1 MNHLN
6 QSLCTLHPNHISA
19 AIESG
24 LKSKNRK
31 QVRINEYLLNP
42 KYCIQ
47 CNNIITYE
55 KRLVNK
61 FCNRSCSKTY
71 QNLHSIMSD
80 DTKLKISNA
89 AKLQNNKVSENY
101 KHQYNLSP
109 RHCKQCNNVITYE
122 NRKLYYCSDK
132 CRTLSRQ
139 YNAKFVCKLGGN
151 RNRNSFWYES
161 PIAGKVYL
169 ESSYE
174 LKVAKSLDNNNI
186 KWCRP
191 KCIKYVLNDIT
202 KRYFPDFY
210 LIDYNIYLDPKNN
223 FLIQQDELKIKTVMK
238 QNNIHILVLD
248 KNNLDWSDIQNKI
261 SFLRISDGAPDL

>member
-101 KHQYNLSP
+101 KHQYNLN
-109 RHCKQCNNVITYE
+109 HHT
-122 NRKLYYCSDK
+122 
-132 CRTLSRQ
+132 
-139 YNAKFVCKLGGN
+139 
-151 RNRNSFWYES
+151 FW
-161 PIAGKVYL
+161 I
-169 ESSYE
+169 
-174 LKVAKSLDNNNI
+174 
-186 KWCRP
+186 
-191 KCIKYVLNDIT
+191 
-202 KRYFPDFY
+202 
-210 LIDYNIYLDPKNN
+210 
-223 FLIQQDELKIKTVMK
+223 
-238 QNNIHILVLD
+238 
-248 KNNLDWSDIQNKI
+248 
-261 SFLRISDGAPDL
+261 